1 MLIHLSCFTCFLY
14 AGEKCYLPSHVEPAF
29 MRVKYLAL
37 SLEVIIVGECEIETR
52 KTVINYIWKG
62 LVTSQ
67 PPGVTGHGP
76 VVNEDVAAAAVHL
89 IIVRKIPV

>member
-1 MLIHLSCFTCFLY
+1 M
-14 AGEKCYLPSHVEPAF
+14 
-29 MRVKYLAL
+29 
-37 SLEVIIVGECEIETR
+37 
-52 KTVINYIWKG
+52 NYIWKA

-67 PPGVTGHGP
+67 PPGVTGLGP

>member
-1 MLIHLSCFTCFLY
+1 M
-14 AGEKCYLPSHVEPAF
+14 
-29 MRVKYLAL
+29 
-37 SLEVIIVGECEIETR
+37 
-52 KTVINYIWKG
+52 NYIWKA

>member
-1 MLIHLSCFTCFLY
+1 M
-14 AGEKCYLPSHVEPAF
+14 
-29 MRVKYLAL
+29 
-37 SLEVIIVGECEIETR
+37 VIIVGECEIETR
-52 KTVINYIWKG
+52 TVMNYIWKA

>member
-1 MLIHLSCFTCFLY
+1 M
-14 AGEKCYLPSHVEPAF
+14 
-29 MRVKYLAL
+29 
-37 SLEVIIVGECEIETR
+37 VIIVGECEIETR